1 MSNSNTQT
9 DQSKQLAKEYRE
21 LLRLRAKVEKLSAE
35 HAARHKAHAPETD
48 RVRGTRK
55 RRRKPAR

>member
-1 MSNSNTQT
+1 
-9 DQSKQLAKEYRE
+9 
-21 LLRLRAKVEKLSAE
+21 LRAKVEKLSAE